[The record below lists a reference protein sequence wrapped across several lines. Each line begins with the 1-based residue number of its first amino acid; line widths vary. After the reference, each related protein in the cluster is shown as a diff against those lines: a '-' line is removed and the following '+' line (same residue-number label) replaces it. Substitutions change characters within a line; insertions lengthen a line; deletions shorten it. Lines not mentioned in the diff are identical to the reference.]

1 MIHDPALGD
10 SAMAGAISLRS
21 RRPSECGATLTR
33 RTTHYRNSFYEED
46 IPMYRTTIL
55 SSLGRRAVAAG
66 LAAVALSTTAC
77 RDATTAPTV
86 PTASETSGPN
96 AISIGSDFPQVATFI
111 SVKIID
117 VTGIKVTEKAMVR
130 FRWSQPKDSV
140 FVTDNSAKD
149 LDPTIGVVKI
159 AVPKAA
165 GYDACVRGTTA
176 RFVADS
182 TGPSYPTCNSKFWL
196 SYNINLG
203 NVYMRRKPTLSVKM
217 IDTWSN
223 LLPGATLRVY
233 NQSGFSLDVADGQAP
248 WDQPSVN
255 DGKITVVLPKA
266 ADYVWGP
273 IKNPTGK
280 YAFID
285 SWYIASIKWE
295 ENHQA
300 QLLFEQVPF

>member
-1 MIHDPALGD
+1 
-10 SAMAGAISLRS
+10 
-21 RRPSECGATLTR
+21 
-33 RTTHYRNSFYEED
+33 
-46 IPMYRTTIL
+46 MYRSTLL
-55 SSLGRRAVAAG
+55 SSFGRRAVAAG
-66 LAAVALSTTAC
+66 LAAIALSTTAC
-77 RDATTAPTV
+77 RDDAAGPTV
-86 PTASETSGPN
+86 PTARETAGPN
-96 AISIGSDFPQVATFI
+96 AISIGSDYPQVATFI

-117 VTGIKVTEKAMVR
+117 VTGVKVTEKAMVR
-130 FRWSQPKDSV
+130 FRWSQPNDSV

-159 AVPKAA
+159 AAPKAA
-165 GYDACVRGTTA
+165 GYGACVRGTTA
-176 RFVADS
+176 HFVADS

-196 SYNINLG
+196 SYDIALG
-203 NVYMRRKPTLSVKM
+203 NVYMRRKPTLTVKM
-217 IDTWSN
+217 IDAWSN

-233 NQSGFSLDVADGQAP
+233 NQSGFLLDVADGQAP

-266 ADYVWGP
+266 TDYIWGP
-273 IKNPTGK
+273 VKNPTGK

-300 QLLFEQVPF
+300 QLLFEQVPY